1 MKSKFS
7 IAASVVYLFLAGA
20 VLWQAALLYRQLR
33 PGPASVDSPMIDVA
47 ILGNVRRPGRYRVP
61 VGTTQFEILQV
72 AGVRPTSDLSNLNL
86 TDQVDSAGR
95 LDVGTLD
102 KPVTAGDESI
112 SSRLEFYFGEIS
124 VVGGD
129 GRSVPVHEGM
139 TISRGDRILTEAS
152 SQAEL
157 SMGPFS
163 RLDMDNF
170 AELVFDK
177 IGTDAEEEGGE
188 ERPAVEAFQKTGA
201 CWYKLVY
208 TKNKESFKV
217 VTGSV
222 TISVGGSGADF
233 LVDVQ
238 SDRITIN
245 LMDGLLLVERSEGG
259 EAINM
264 ISGQT
269 ALVFSDGRPFQIT
282 KMAPTESVNERFASL
297 SREKVSYISRH
308 MPLNI
313 LFCGPP
319 AVFYFI
325 NIDYE
330 RGSYTVIN
338 LPAGLLIE
346 QFANGISTLDEAYL
360 YGGPVMVATFVE
372 RILDTRIPK
381 YIVFDKGDIIK
392 FASVS
397 GGLAAN
403 IDHRA
408 AGALNLVQGRQK
420 LSDQLLVQ
428 YLSSSISGSEDAAR
442 RQQDVLYSV
451 FEALQNRSL
460 VPTMLLADQLI
471 GSTETNFGAGELMG
485 HYSRFNEKT
494 NWRYRNLSIPAA
506 VVKRKNRNCF
516 DPYLDQCKGLLAS
529 YEQ

>member
-7 IAASVVYLFLAGA
+7 IAASVVYLFLVGA
-20 VLWQAALLYRQLR
+20 VLWQAVLLYRQLR
-33 PGPASVDSPMIDVA
+33 PRPAPIDSPMVDVA
-47 ILGNVRRPGRYRVP
+47 IMGNVRRPGRYRVP

-86 TDQVDSAGR
+86 TDQVDSIGR

-102 KPVTAGDESI
+102 KPVTAGDESV

-139 TISRGDRILTEAS
+139 ALSRGDRILTEAS

-163 RLDMDNF
+163 RVDMDNF

-177 IGTDAEEEGGE
+177 METGGE
-188 ERPAVEAFQKTGA
+188 EERSTVEAFQKNGA

-208 TKNKESFKV
+208 SKNNETFKV
-217 VTGSV
+217 VTEPV

-233 LVDVQ
+233 LIEVQ
-238 SDRITIN
+238 SDRVTIN
-245 LMDGLLLVERSEGG
+245 LMDGLLLVERSDGG

-269 ALVFSDGRPFQIT
+269 AVVFGDGRPFQIT
-282 KMAPTESVNERFASL
+282 KMAPTESVNERFARL
-297 SREKVSYISRH
+297 SREKVSYISRN

-346 QFANGISTLDEAYL
+346 QFANGISTLDQAYL

-381 YIVFDKGDIIK
+381 YIVLDKGDIVK
-392 FASVS
+392 FAAVS

-403 IDHRA
+403 VDHRA
-408 AGALNLVQGRQK
+408 ASALNLGQGRQK

-428 YLSSSISGSEDAAR
+428 YLSSSISGGEDAAR
-442 RQQDVLYSV
+442 RQQDVLHSV

-460 VPTMLLADQLI
+460 IPTMLLADQLI

-485 HYSRFNEKT
+485 HYSRFNERT

-506 VVKRKNRNCF
+506 AVKRKSRNCF
-516 DPYLDQCKGLLAS
+516 DPYLDQCKGLLTS